1 MSRGSLRLRVVAA
14 CGVFLF
20 FALAGSAGSQPPTAV
35 LDRIGIDQ
43 RLGAELPL
51 ELGFRDESGRAIR
64 LGDLVKDKPVVLSLV
79 YYECPMLCTEVL
91 NGLLRS
97 LRALSF
103 DVGREF
109 EVITVS
115 FDPAETPELARAKK
129 KEYLARYDRPG
140 AASGWH
146 FLTGE
151 EESIRT
157 LTRAVGFR
165 YLYLPERDEFAHA
178 SGVMVLTPSG
188 KVSRYFYGID
198 YATRDLRLGLVEA
211 SSHRIGSAVDQIL
224 LYCFHYDPTTGKYG
238 VVILNVLRLAG
249 LATVAALGSFIWV
262 SHRRERRA
270 RLSKRAS

>member
-20 FALAGSAGSQPPTAV
+20 VLAGSAGSQPPTAV
-35 LDRIGIDQ
+35 LDQIGIDQ

-51 ELGFRDESGRAIR
+51 ELGFRDESGRGIR
-64 LGDLVKDKPVVLSLV
+64 LGELVKDKPVVLSFV

-109 EVITVS
+109 DVITVS

-129 KEYLARYDRPG
+129 EEYLARYDRPG

-151 EESIRT
+151 EDSIRA

-165 YLYLPERDEFAHA
+165 YLYLPDRDEFAHA
-178 SGVMVLTPSG
+178 SGVMVLTPAG

-238 VVILNVLRLAG
+238 MVILNVLRLAG

-270 RLSKRAS
+270 RLPKTAS

>member
-14 CGVFLF
+14 CGLFLF
-20 FALAGSAGSQPPTAV
+20 APGSAGSQSPTAV

-115 FDPAETPELARAKK
+115 FDPAETPELARARK

-151 EESIRT
+151 EESIGA

-178 SGVMVLTPSG
+178 SGIMLLTPAG
-188 KVSRYFYGID
+188 RVSRYFYGID

-249 LATVAALGSFIWV
+249 LATVAALGSFMWV

-270 RLSKRAS
+270 RLAKRAS